1 MSVDRL
7 CPVRVFMMTL
17 LQDVARA
24 VLFSRRHSLGL
35 SVRSGGHSYICTS
48 LKVPSHL
55 NRGRHSSMCCCYD
68 QWPINFSV
76 KISCVNYKQ
85 LIIDNNN
92 NRNLKLL
99 FCLAFWGKPREGE
112 GQGRTHTG
120 TLYCTVNCP
129 GLYLFDWQLQCKMC
143 GHC

>member
-1 MSVDRL
+1 
-7 CPVRVFMMTL
+7 MMTL

-92 NRNLKLL
+92 NRNNFKMIFFVLL
-99 FCLAFWGKPREGE
+99 VGVSRGRVKVKVGLT
-112 GQGRTHTG
+112 QGPCMA
-120 TLYCTVNCP
+120 L
-129 GLYLFDWQLQCKMC
+129 
-143 GHC
+143 